1 LHQAAAAGNL
11 ANMPTA
17 IGMGKGMADP
27 ERDRPRVKVPVGAVA
42 AEAYRAVFGR
52 LGLLLE
58 LGWLPLLALLA
69 AALLP
74 GLLDGRIAPAALPS
88 ANDWLPELVDGIV
101 AVLAL
106 NAFAVRWHRAM
117 LFPPAHT
124 IPRRVFLRAWARF
137 LLYTLILYLAAAGL
151 VAGVL
156 VSGTSS
162 GALAGTRLPADAAT
176 GVVTAVAVAL
186 GVALWLATARCALL
200 FPAAAAERPF
210 GWAEAWRLMRGNTW
224 RLIGCSL
231 LVGVPF
237 ATALVLLLSG
247 VLTAAHVDPDVPL
260 ADQAALGLFLLG
272 GVVDTLAKFFA
283 VALGASVL
291 SGFYRRILRGH
302 GL

>member
-1 LHQAAAAGNL
+1 
-11 ANMPTA
+11 
-17 IGMGKGMADP
+17 MADP

-74 GLLDGRIAPAALPS
+74 GLLDGRMAPAALPS
-88 ANDWLPELVDGIV
+88 AGDWLPELVDGVV

-117 LFPPAHT
+117 LFPSAHT
-124 IPRRVFLRAWARF
+124 IPRHVFLRAWGRF
-137 LLYTLILYLAAAGL
+137 LLYTLILYIAAAGL

-176 GVVTAVAVAL
+176 GAVVAAVAL
-186 GVALWLATARCALL
+186 GIALWLAAARCALL

-237 ATALVLLLSG
+237 VTAVVLLLSG
-247 VLTAAHVDPDVPL
+247 VLTAAHVDPDAPL

-272 GVVDTLAKFFA
+272 GVADTLAKFFA

-291 SGFYRRILRGH
+291 SGFYRRILRGK
-302 GL
+302 GF